1 MDTQARELERKR
13 AAQAELA
20 AKYRTIGPAAILA
33 ALVCKKADN
42 DKRQPLQAPLKTA
55 PNAA

>member
-20 AKYRTIGPAAILA
+20 AKYRKIGPAAILA
-33 ALVCKKADN
+33 ALVCNQYDN
-42 DKRQPLQAPLKTA
+42 DKRKQQLLKPATS
-55 PNAA
+55 AA